1 MSETRAV
8 IEDPYDRM
16 VAEAKRLAR
25 ETLLAGLEEDLGIA
39 QVNVEINSLRAQL
52 QEKPTVPAS

>member
-16 VAEAKRLAR
+16 VAEARRLNR
-25 ETLLAGLEEDLGIA
+25 EALLAGLDEDIRIT
-39 QVNVEINSLRAQL
+39 QVQVEINFIRAQL
-52 QEKPTVPAS
+52 QEKPTASTS

>member
-8 IEDPYDRM
+8 SNDRYDRLI
-16 VAEAKRLAR
+16 AEIKRLNQ
-25 ETLLAGLEEDLGIA
+25 ETLLAELDEDLGIA
-39 QVNVEINSLRAQL
+39 LTNHELNSIRAQL